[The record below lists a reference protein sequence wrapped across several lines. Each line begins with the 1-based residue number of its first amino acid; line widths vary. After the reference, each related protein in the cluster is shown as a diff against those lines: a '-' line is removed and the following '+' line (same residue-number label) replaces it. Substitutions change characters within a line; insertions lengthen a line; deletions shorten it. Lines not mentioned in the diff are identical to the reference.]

1 MKNEKRELL
10 GYFGVDSGQ
19 VMITDP
25 CYIEGWW
32 EIQDKNPEQ
41 LKKYPH
47 LADYSLQGACKKTLS
62 KKKGGMLGK
71 GSAVVSSTGYGDGEY
86 KVYAT
91 KKDGC
96 IKKLEIEFF

>member
-1 MKNEKRELL
+1 
-10 GYFGVDSGQ
+10 
-19 VMITDP
+19 
-25 CYIEGWW
+25 
-32 EIQDKNPEQ
+32 
-41 LKKYPH
+41 
-47 LADYSLQGACKKTLS
+47 
-62 KKKGGMLGK
+62 MLGK